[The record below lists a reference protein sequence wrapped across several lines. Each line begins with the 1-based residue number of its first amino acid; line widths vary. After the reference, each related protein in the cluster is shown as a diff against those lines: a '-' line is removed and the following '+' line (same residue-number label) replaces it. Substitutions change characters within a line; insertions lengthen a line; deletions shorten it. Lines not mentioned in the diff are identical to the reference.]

1 MSYFPTIKFAESN
14 LSAFGDLNTM
24 ELEPVAQ
31 IDGVYGLITQE
42 TTTSTSGTGA
52 TVDTNG
58 SRFRLQ
64 SGTTATT
71 GSAILSSVRSIKYRA
86 GQSNV
91 VRFTVAMGTPQVGNI
106 QAYGVGTAT
115 NGYFFGY
122 NGTTFGILHRN
133 AGSETWIAQAS
144 WNVAPNF
151 TITPGNGNVFMI
163 KYPYLGYGDIF
174 FFIQNATTGR
184 IDLVHVI
191 KYANTTAT
199 VQLSNPTMYLWFEN
213 RNTGANTTNVTS
225 YVGSAGAFLSGPRRF
240 LGPQFAT
247 SNSKGS
253 SATETNILTLK
264 NCTTFNG
271 VANQRVLRIRS
282 VSFGY
287 TSANTL
293 ATLLIKKG
301 VTLGGSPSYA
311 TISGTTADGGVT
323 ITSGQS
329 VASVDTAGTTI
340 TGGTYIYNSLAVQS
354 ATALDLS
361 SAEISLMPG
370 DTLTL
375 SAVGGVTGTI
385 GVTINWQEE

>member
-31 IDGVYGLITQE
+31 MDGVYGLITQE

-71 GSAILSSVRSIKYRA
+71 GSAILSSARSIKYRA

-91 VRFTVAMGTPQVGNI
+91 VRFTTAFGTPQAGNI
-106 QAYGVGTAT
+106 QASGVGTAT

-122 NGTTFGILHRN
+122 NGTSFGILHRN
-133 AGSETWIAQAS
+133 AGSETWVAQAS
-144 WNVAPNF
+144 WNVAPSF
-151 TITPGNGNVFMI
+151 AITPAFGNVFMI
-163 KYPYLGYGDIF
+163 KYPFLGYGDIL
-174 FFIQNATTGR
+174 FFIENANTGR
-184 IDLVHVI
+184 FDLVHVI

-199 VQLSNPTMYLWFEN
+199 VQLSNPTMHLWFEN

-225 YVGSAGAFLSGPRRF
+225 YVGSAGAFLSGPRKF

-247 SNSKGS
+247 SNSKSS

-282 VSFGY
+282 ITFGY

-293 ATLLIKKG
+293 ATLLIKKN
-301 VTLGGSPSYA
+301 VTLGGTPSYS

-340 TGGTYIYNSLAVQS
+340 TGGIYVYNSLAVQS
-354 ATALDLS
+354 ATSLDLTT
-361 SAEISLMPG
+361 ADISLQPTE
-370 DTLTL
+370 TLTL

-385 GVTINWQEE
+385 AVTINWQEE